1 MEMGIEQLLEEW
13 DNVLELSKRL
23 NGEEKEAVFLLGAS
37 VLGKPKE
44 ETMKNRQRLQDITE
58 KLNLGWDCV

>member
-13 DNVLELSKRL
+13 GNVLELSKRL

-58 KLNLGWDCV
+58 KLNLGWDWV